1 MSRQKST
8 LPARVPLSAAAIA
21 CAAMLGFLMFTSML
35 FGAGTL
41 SIQESLQALLGGGTE
56 EHTFIVHELR
66 GPRTLLAVLV
76 GLALGAGGTVMQ
88 AATRNPLAEPGL
100 LGVSAGA
107 SFAVVLA
114 IYFGA
119 DTAAMHFGVA
129 VLGALVGCM
138 LVLAATQLRGAGTDP
153 VRLVLAGAA
162 FSSILVAVTTLI
174 LLHDQRTADEIRF
187 WVIGALGGR
196 PTSNLAWAIPGI
208 MVGLA
213 LVGVTTAA
221 LAAMSLGE
229 KVAMGLG
236 HRPAFTRIL
245 AMTGVAVLVGTA
257 TAAAGPIIF
266 AGLIVPYFARRLVG
280 PDVRRA
286 LPIAMLLGPV
296 VLLLSDILSRIAVR
310 PYELPIG
317 VITACIGAPVLIAV
331 VRSQRL
337 PRL

>member
-1 MSRQKST
+1 MSNGSRRQHLRRT
-8 LPARVPLSAAAIA
+8 ALA
-21 CAAMLGFLMFTSML
+21 CAALASILLLASML
-35 FGAGTL
+35 LGAGSL
-41 SIQESLQALLGGGTE
+41 SPLDSLRALLGQGSE
-56 EHTFIVHELR
+56 EHRFIVYELR
-66 GPRTLLAVLV
+66 WPRTILAVLV
-76 GLALGAGGTVMQ
+76 GVALGAAGTIMQ

-119 DTAAMHFGVA
+119 DTAGMHFSTA
-129 VLGALVGCM
+129 ILGALAGCF
-138 LVLAATQLRGAGTDP
+138 LVLLTTQMRGTGTDP

-162 FSSILVAVTTLI
+162 FSSILISITTLV
-174 LLHDQRTADEIRF
+174 LLHDQRSADEIRF

-196 PTSNLAWAIPGI
+196 PATNLIWAFPGLLAGLA
-208 MVGLA
+208 MVGA
-213 LVGVTTAA
+213 TAAA

-236 HRPAFTRIL
+236 HRPAFTRVL
-245 AMTGVAVLVGTA
+245 AMAGVAVLVGTA
-257 TAAAGPIIF
+257 TAAAGPIAF

-286 LPIAMLLGPV
+286 LPIAMLIGPS
-296 VLLLSDILSRIAVR
+296 VLLLSDILSRLAVR

-317 VITACIGAPVLIAV
+317 VVTACIGAPVLIAV

>member
-1 MSRQKST
+1 MATVAGRKSLRRVA
-8 LPARVPLSAAAIA
+8 LP
-21 CAAMLGFLMFTSML
+21 CAALAGVLMLASLLLGAGNLSVMDSVRAL
-35 FGAGTL
+35 FGQG
-41 SIQESLQALLGGGTE
+41 SE
-56 EHTFIVHELR
+56 EHAFIVFELR
-66 GPRTLLAVLV
+66 WPRTILAVLV
-76 GLALGAGGTVMQ
+76 GVALGAAGTIMQ

-114 IYFGA
+114 IFLGA
-119 DTAAMHFGVA
+119 DTTGVHFSTA
-129 VLGALVGCM
+129 ILGALAGCA
-138 LVLAATQLRGAGTDP
+138 LVLLTTQLRGAGTDP

-162 FSSILVAVTTLI
+162 FSSILISITTLI
-174 LLHDQRTADEIRF
+174 LLHDQRSADEIRF

-196 PTSNLAWAIPGI
+196 PASHLQWAVPGLLT
-208 MVGLA
+208 GLA
-213 LVGVTTAA
+213 IVGATTAA

-236 HRPAFTRIL
+236 HKPILTRIL
-245 AMTGVAVLVGTA
+245 AMAGVAVLVGTA
-257 TAAAGPIIF
+257 TAAAGPIAF

-286 LPIAMLLGPV
+286 LPTAMLLGPS
-296 VLLLSDILSRIAVR
+296 VLLLSDILSRLAVR

-317 VITACIGAPVLIAV
+317 VVTACIGAPVLIAV
-331 VRSQRL
+331 VRSHRL

>member
-1 MSRQKST
+1 MSGRLSR
-8 LPARVPLSAAAIA
+8 LPLRRPAFT
-21 CAAMLGFLMFTSML
+21 CAALVGLLMLASLL
-35 FGAGTL
+35 LGAGNLTAG
-41 SIQESLQALLGGGTE
+41 ESLAALLGRNASE
-56 EHTFIVHELR
+56 EHAFIVFELR
-66 GPRTLLAVLV
+66 WPRTLLAVLV
-76 GLALGAGGTVMQ
+76 GVALGAAGTVMQ

-119 DTAAMHFGVA
+119 DTAGMHFGISVA
-129 VLGALVGCM
+129 GAMAGCFLGL
-138 LVLAATQLRGAGTDP
+138 LTTQMRGAGADP

-162 FSSILVAVTTLI
+162 FTSILIALTTLI

-196 PTSNLAWAIPGI
+196 PASNLQWAFPG
-208 MVGLA
+208 VLAGLA
-213 LVGVTTAA
+213 IAGATAPA
-221 LAAMSLGE
+221 LAALSLGE
-229 KVAMGLG
+229 KVALGLG

-245 AMTGVAVLVGTA
+245 AMTGVAILVGTA

-266 AGLIVPYFARRLVG
+266 VGLIVPFFARRLVG

-286 LPIAMLLGPV
+286 LPLAMLIGPV
-296 VLLLSDILSRIAVR
+296 VLLVSDILSRLAVR

-317 VITACIGAPVLIAV
+317 VVTACIGAPVLIAV
-331 VRSQRL
+331 VRSHRL

>member
-1 MSRQKST
+1 M
-8 LPARVPLSAAAIA
+8 PLSRTAAA
-21 CAAMLGFLMFTSML
+21 CAALVFVLMFASML
-35 FGAGTL
+35 WGAGSL
-41 SIQESLQALLGGGTE
+41 SVLESLRALFGQGTE
-56 EHTFIVHELR
+56 EAVFIVHELR
-66 GPRTLLAVLV
+66 GPRTLLAVIV
-76 GLALGAGGTVMQ
+76 GLALGAAGTIMQ
-88 AATRNPLAEPGL
+88 SATRNPLAEPGL

-119 DTAAMHFGVA
+119 DSVGMHFGIA
-129 VLGALVGCM
+129 ILGALIGCF
-138 LVLAATQLRGAGTDP
+138 LVLLTTQLRGTGTDP

-162 FSSILVAVTTLI
+162 FSSILIAVTTLI

-196 PTSNLAWAIPGI
+196 PASNLVWALPGI
-208 MVGLA
+208 LA
-213 LVGVTTAA
+213 GVVLAGTATPA
-221 LAAMSLGE
+221 LAALSLGE

-257 TAAAGPIIF
+257 TAAAGPIAF

-286 LPIAMLLGPV
+286 LPIAMLLGPAV
-296 VLLLSDILSRIAVR
+296 ILLADILSRLAVR

-317 VITACIGAPVLIAV
+317 VVTACIGAPVLIAV
-331 VRSQRL
+331 VRSHRL